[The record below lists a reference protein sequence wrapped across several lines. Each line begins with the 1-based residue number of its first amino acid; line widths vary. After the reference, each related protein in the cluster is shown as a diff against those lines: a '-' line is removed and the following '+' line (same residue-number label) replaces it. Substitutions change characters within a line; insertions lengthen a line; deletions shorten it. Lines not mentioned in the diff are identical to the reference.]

1 MKSAWA
7 VALGL
12 VAALAVAVSLQAAD
26 KGDKGDKGEKTL
38 KGTLVCGKCALKE
51 TDECTNVLQVKEGEK
66 TVNYYLDDSGKG
78 EDYHK
83 AICTAGKAGKPFT
96 VTGTVSEK
104 DGKMY
109 IKASKV
115 TPGSSSK
122 DDKGSKDK

>member
-1 MKSAWA
+1 MKTAWA

-12 VAALAVAVSLQAAD
+12 VAALVVAVSLQAAD
-26 KGDKGDKGEKTL
+26 KADKEVTL

-51 TDECTNVLQVKEGEK
+51 TDDCTNVLQVKDGEK

-104 DGKMY
+104 DGKKY

-115 TPGSSSK
+115 TAGSK
-122 DDKGSKDK
+122 DDKESKDK